1 MNKSIQKFPKTQK
14 KYHKINSFF
23 SISPIKLHSNFQR
36 IQSLERVELFLSQN
50 DSEFPKNNLVN
61 IERAI
66 TQTNRATT
74 CMPVNPNSQTVFEM
88 DCHPYMTSQSFI
100 NGTTGQPPCYQKQFN
115 GQDTVLIPSIS
126 SPIMSTSV
134 ESSLQNNL
142 PAMHCSSQRN
152 IAGAINQP
160 PYYQQQLNT
169 ECTVLISSISS
180 PITSN
185 FINIS
190 SKNHLSQRQY
200 LSKQNININTPSTYD
215 PLDVKFSPTDV
226 IFLSNDDE
234 WPLNLPIG
242 PYFQDKPIL
251 KCIQKR
257 FMKIHRPYYI
267 KRIPQQLVSIV
278 TTCQCDDCKN
288 DENEKLTTHHDSFD
302 QSTPTHDLPPP
313 DLKSSPKNV
322 IIATNDYEWPSND
335 NNTMTPINSFPWKSP
350 YPTDLSTL
358 KSNKI
363 SYIEATSQDMVQI
376 SSIDLIIIERCK
388 TQADSPIC
396 INSVN

>member
-1 MNKSIQKFPKTQK
+1 
-14 KYHKINSFF
+14 
-23 SISPIKLHSNFQR
+23 
-36 IQSLERVELFLSQN
+36 
-50 DSEFPKNNLVN
+50 
-61 IERAI
+61 
-66 TQTNRATT
+66 
-74 CMPVNPNSQTVFEM
+74 MPVNPNSQTVFEM

-363 SYIEATSQDMVQI
+363 SYIEATSQDIVQI
-376 SSIDLIIIERCK
+376 SSIDLMIMNLKIKPIFETSLKSAKHKQIPQYASIQLIK
-388 TQADSPIC
+388 TTIVQLTNHLQIADLFIANTKYN
-396 INSVN
+396 NSHTFSKLIWNWKTTRKKKYSTLLFRLHL